1 MGHVLTWNRQRMA
14 NGEDHPRKPTQGFV
28 DISVSYLPTLKA
40 IGVCAAVAAVSW
52 WASDLSNN
60 VEQTKVAVVEVQ
72 TSLAKDRAEQT
83 EQVKSLE
90 KDLNDLETEVR
101 LLRDYT
107 EGRIGHLPYRPI
119 SNISPSGDPR

>member
-1 MGHVLTWNRQRMA
+1 MGRLLTWERQRMA
-14 NGEDHPRKPTQGFV
+14 NEDDHQRQPNQRLV
-28 DISVSYLPTLKA
+28 DLSVSYLPTLKV

-72 TSLAKDRAEQT
+72 SSLTKDRAEQT
-83 EQVKSLE
+83 QQIRALE
-90 KDLNDLETEVR
+90 GDLNKLETEVR

-119 SNISPSGDPR
+119 SQVTPSGGSP